1 MEKEYDE
8 IVYMDLNSFINRKN
22 VYDSAT
28 IEAARLYLNKLGFDP
43 EDNTLIHIT
52 SIDVDT
58 LAYLILD
65 IISDYQTGNRQTVS
79 FSNSSAKN
87 QTAG

>member
-1 MEKEYDE
+1 MEREYDE
-8 IVYMDLNSFINRKN
+8 IVYMDLKSFINRKH
-22 VYDSAT
+22 VYDSAA

-65 IISDYQTGNRQTVS
+65 IISDYQTGNRKAVS
-79 FSNSSAKN
+79 FSNTSTKN